1 MDTETLI
8 QNIVSEIKSVSG
20 VKAIVLG
27 GSRARG
33 THTPSSD
40 IDLGIYYDPSQPM
53 DLVALGNVA
62 TQLDDEHRIDVITG
76 FGGWGPWINGGGW
89 LRIQSMPV
97 DLLYKDLDKI
107 RTYIDACLNGK
118 VEIFYQGGHPHGF
131 VTSIYLSEIALCQP
145 LWDPEGII
153 AELTEK
159 VYPYPEALQKAIFY
173 SFAWEIDFSV
183 MIARKSIERADV
195 HYAAGS
201 CFRAVM
207 CMLQVLFALNKE
219 YWLNEKGAI
228 NITDRFAIKP
238 ANFRSRVEE
247 IYKLLDAS
255 PEAIEKAVTLLK
267 GLSGEVYE
275 LLPK

>member
-40 IDLGIYYDPSQPM
+40 IDLGIYYDPSQPL
-53 DLVALGNVA
+53 DLVALGKVA

-153 AELTEK
+153 AGLKEK
-159 VYPYPEALQKAIFY
+159 VYPYPDALQKAIFY

>member
-40 IDLGIYYDPSQPM
+40 IDLGIYYDPSQPL
-53 DLVALGNVA
+53 DLVALGKVA

-131 VTSIYLSEIALCQP
+131 VTSIYLSEIALCKP

-153 AELTEK
+153 AGLKEK
-159 VYPYPEALQKAIFY
+159 VYPYPDALQKAIFY

-201 CFRAVM
+201 CFRAVI

>member
-131 VTSIYLSEIALCQP
+131 VTSIYLSEIALCKP

-153 AELTEK
+153 AGLKEK
-159 VYPYPEALQKAIFY
+159 VYPYPDALQKAIFY

>member
-40 IDLGIYYDPSQPM
+40 IDLGIYYDPSQPL
-53 DLVALGNVA
+53 DLVALGKVA

-153 AELTEK
+153 AGLKEK
-159 VYPYPEALQKAIFY
+159 VYPYPDALKKAIFY